1 MQVLGI
7 SGSMRGH
14 GNTAQL
20 VRAVLDEVAKAG
32 IETEYVSLAGL
43 TIGPCTGCEVCRK
56 EDFCT
61 VHDDWDAIV
70 ERMLE
75 AEVLVLGSPTY
86 YYDVNGQTKNFIDRT
101 YSLYHR
107 RRLAGRG
114 GVAIAVQANAGGPR
128 SVETIEGFLSAHE
141 FVSLGSVVGTGY
153 GAGEGGSDLAA
164 ADEARAAA
172 GRIVR
177 YLGGTPSAGR

>member
-1 MQVLGI
+1 
-7 SGSMRGH
+7 MRES

-20 VRAVLDEVAKAG
+20 VRAVLDEVAKVG
-32 IETEYVSLAGL
+32 IETDYITLAGR

-61 VHDDWDAIV
+61 VHDDWDAIA

-101 YSLYHR
+101 YSFYHH

-114 GVAIAVQANAGGPR
+114 GVAVAVQANAGGPR
-128 SVETIEGFLSAHE
+128 AVETIEGFLSAHE

-153 GAGEGGSDLAA
+153 EAGTVGRDTAA
-164 ADEARAAA
+164 AESVRAAA
-172 GRIVR
+172 QRIAAH
-177 YLGGTPSAGR
+177 LGQKR

>member
-7 SGSMRGH
+7 SGSMREN
-14 GNTAQL
+14 GNTVAL

-32 IETEYVSLAGL
+32 IETGHVSLAGK
-43 TIGPCTGCEVCRK
+43 TIGPCTGCERCQK
-56 EDFCT
+56 EDFCS
-61 VHDDWDAIV
+61 VQDDWDAIA

-75 AEVLVLGSPTY
+75 AEVVVLGAPTY

-114 GVAIAVQANAGGPR
+114 GVAVVVQANAGGPR
-128 SVETIEGFLSAHE
+128 AAETIEGFLSAHE
-141 FVSLGSVVGTGY
+141 FVSLGSVVGNGY
-153 GAGEGGSDLAA
+153 AAGAVLG
-164 ADEARAAA
+164 DEAALTAARET
-172 GRIVR
+172 GRRIVTH
-177 YLGGTPSAGR
+177 LGRR

>member
-7 SGSMRGH
+7 SGSVRAN
-14 GNTAQL
+14 GNTAAL
-20 VRAVLDEVAKAG
+20 VRALLDEVAARG
-32 IETEYVSLAGL
+32 IETEYVTLAGRA
-43 TIGPCTGCEVCRK
+43 IGPCTGCERCRR

-61 VHDDWDAIV
+61 VQDDWDAIA

-75 AEVLVLGSPTY
+75 AEVVVLGSPTY

-114 GVAIAVQANAGGPR
+114 GVAIAVQANAGGAR
-128 SVETIEGFLSAHE
+128 AVETIEGFLSAHE
-141 FVSLGSVVGTGY
+141 FVSLGSVVGNGY
-153 GAGEGGSDLAA
+153 EAGEVGR
-164 ADEARAAA
+164 DEAALSAVRAAA
-172 GRIVR
+172 ARIATHLGRR
-177 YLGGTPSAGR
+177 

>member
-7 SGSMRGH
+7 SGSVRED
-14 GNTAQL
+14 GNTATL
-20 VRAVLDEVAKAG
+20 VRMVLDEAAKAG
-32 IETEYVSLAGL
+32 IACEYVSLSGL
-43 TIGPCTGCEVCRK
+43 SIGPCTGCERCMK

-61 VHDDWDAIV
+61 VCDDWDPIA

-75 AEVLVLGSPTY
+75 AKVLVLGSPTY
-86 YYDVNGQTKNFIDRT
+86 YYDVNGQTKNLIDRT

-114 GVAIAVQANAGGPR
+114 GVALAVQANAGGAR
-128 SVETIEGFLSAHE
+128 AVETIEGFLSAHE

-153 GAGEGGSDLAA
+153 HAGEVARDESTAA
-164 ADEARAAA
+164 AVRETA
-172 GRIVR
+172 GRIAA
-177 YLGGTPSAGR
+177 YLGQR

>member
-7 SGSMRGH
+7 SGSMRED
-14 GNTAQL
+14 GNTAFM
-20 VRAVLDEVAKAG
+20 VRALLDEVAKAG
-32 IETEYVSLAGL
+32 IETEYVSLAGKE
-43 TIGPCTGCEVCRK
+43 IGPCTGCELCRK

-61 VHDDWDAIV
+61 IQDDWDGIA

-75 AEVLVLGSPTY
+75 AEVVVLGSPTY

-114 GVAIAVQANAGGPR
+114 GVAIAVQANTGGTR
-128 SVETIEGFLSAHE
+128 TVETIEGFLSTHE
-141 FVSLGSVVGTGY
+141 FISLGSVVGNGF
-153 GAGEGGSDLAA
+153 
-164 ADEARAAA
+164 AA
-172 GRIVR
+172 GAVKNDGAALEAVHGIANRIAAH
-177 YLGGTPSAGR
+177 LGRT